1 MPDRNSGAK
10 NVALI
15 ISIVI
20 FIALIGAAIL
30 GGLNAAN
37 SWAATTE
44 EAISE
49 RAENVNEGSGT
60 QNASVPVEDRIVDD
74 MDAVDEGAIPD
85 QAADPGLAMEEPA
98 PVQQSPVSNGGAAP
112 AQSAP
117 SGGGVG
123 SGTSGAYYSYPGNV
137 IVPSFNDGAAAWG
150 SSCGIDTS
158 NSGMGYIGIRATSK
172 GSLKAQVSANGMSYN
187 YVLPNNNTP
196 IYVPVNMGSGAYNIR
211 VMVNT
216 SGNKYAQV
224 FSHDANLSTNG
235 IQPYLVPNQFVW
247 YGAYSACVSKARE
260 LASGAQNQGDIVR
273 NIYTWMSQ
281 NIRYDQGKAANAA
294 SMTDYIP
301 NPDAT
306 LSSRTGICFDYASL
320 AAAMFRSLGIPCKVM
335 TGNVSPNNV
344 YHAWNMIYING
355 SWQGVGI
362 YVSPNNWSRM
372 DITFA
377 AGGAT
382 DFSGFH
388 YSDRYTY

>member
-1 MPDRNSGAK
+1 MPDRNTRTK
-10 NVALI
+10 NIALI
-15 ISIVI
+15 VSIII
-20 FIALIGAAIL
+20 FIGLIGAAII

-37 SWAATTE
+37 SWASTTE
-44 EAISE
+44 EAVSM
-49 RAENVNEGSGT
+49 RVENTNENLEP
-60 QNASVPVEDRIVDD
+60 QNESVPVEDKIVDTVD
-74 MDAVDEGAIPD
+74 DVDEGAIPE
-85 QAADPGLAMEEPA
+85 QVADPEPEQSVEEPA
-98 PVQQSPVSNGGAAP
+98 AVPQTDESTPVQSSPEPSAGAA
-112 AQSAP
+112 SN
-117 SGGGVG
+117 
-123 SGTSGAYYSYPGNV
+123 TSGAYYAWPSSV
-137 IVPSFNDGAAAWG
+137 TVPSFNDGAAAWG
-150 SSCGIDTS
+150 SNCGIDTS
-158 NSGMGYIGIRATSK
+158 SSGMGYIGIRASSK
-172 GSLKAQVSANGMSYN
+172 GSLHAQVSANGMSYN
-187 YVLPNNNTP
+187 YVLPNNKTP
-196 IYVPVNMGSGAYNIR
+196 IYVPINMGNGNYNIR

-224 FSHDANLSTNG
+224 FAHDASLSTNG

-247 YGAYSACVSKARE
+247 YANNSACVAKARE
-260 LASGAQNQGDIVR
+260 LASGAQNQGEIVR

-306 LSSRTGICFDYASL
+306 LSSRSGICFDYASL

-344 YHAWNMIYING
+344 YHSWNMVYING

-362 YVSPNNWSRM
+362 YVSPNTWTRM

-382 DFSGFH
+382 DFSGFR